1 MRTLGNFIWFILVG
15 LELGFAWV
23 FIGVIWCITIV
34 GIPVGVQCF
43 KMSSIAF
50 FPFKKEIVFGTK
62 ASSVVLNVLWL
73 IFGGIGLGLCYLL
86 SGAVFC
92 ITIIGIPFG
101 MQCFK
106 MAKLALMPFGATVAP
121 RDFINNTAQTP

>member
-1 MRTLGNFIWFILVG
+1 MRTLGNFLWFILIG
-15 LELGFAWV
+15 LGLGLAWV
-23 FIGVIWCITIV
+23 LIGVIWCITIV
-34 GIPVGVQCF
+34 GIPVGIQCF
-43 KMSSIAF
+43 KMSSVAF

-73 IFGGIGLGLCYLL
+73 IFGGLELCLSYLI

-106 MAKLALMPFGATVAP
+106 IAKLALMPFGATVAP
-121 RDFINNTAQTP
+121 RNIVNNTPPIL